1 MLHIANHKVRKA
13 VNLRLFT
20 IVLALLFVTV
30 NNSIFAQ
37 AIGGGYTDSYMLR
50 DVGARAIGL
59 GGAYTAISNDP
70 STLYYNPAGLT
81 DLTDAP
87 EINSMF
93 SILGNMRT
101 HSVLCWGQTVTDNIG
116 VGFGINS
123 FTSGSFISRD
133 IRGTHIKNI
142 SAFDYSVTAGA
153 AYSMEFASMGV
164 AVKYISNTLQGT
176 GANSNGIAI
185 DFGSKFN
192 IKNLFTF
199 GLAIQNVGGYSHWN
213 TSGGES
219 NYLPFTIR
227 SGVAM
232 EFALNENE
240 YKTRSTVTGEEET
253 LTLPATR
260 YIVLDLDAKFT
271 QYENTPTLSIGVEVI
286 PHEIIGFRG
295 GIALWGNDYGQNKL
309 LPMTVWGAGV
319 SLRPEIPELPFF
331 THIDYSVAADY
342 LSQSKVAHHL
352 SIYLEF

>member
-1 MLHIANHKVRKA
+1 MLNNSNHIVRRV
-13 VNLRLFT
+13 VNLRLF
-20 IVLALLFVTV
+20 AFLLIIFFGL
-30 NNSIFAQ
+30 NNRAFSQ
-37 AIGGGYTDSYMLR
+37 SIGGGYTDSYMLR

-70 STLYYNPAGLT
+70 STLYYNPAGLS

-87 EINSMF
+87 VINSMF
-93 SILGNMRT
+93 SILDNMRT

-123 FTSGSFISRD
+123 FTSGSFIARD
-133 IRGTHIKNI
+133 IKGTHIKHV
-142 SAFDYSVTAGA
+142 SALDYSLTAGVS
-153 AYSMEFASMGV
+153 YSMEFASMGM
-164 AVKYISNTLQGT
+164 AVKYMSNTLQGT
-176 GANSNGIAI
+176 GTNSNGIAI

-192 IKNLFTF
+192 ILDLFSF

-213 TSGGES
+213 TAVGES

-227 SGVAM
+227 SGIAM

-240 YKTRSTVTGEEET
+240 YQTRSTVTGEEET
-253 LTLPATR
+253 LSLPATR
-260 YIVLDLDAKFT
+260 YIILDLDTKFT
-271 QYENTPTLSIGVEVI
+271 QYENTPTITFGVEII

-309 LPMTVWGAGV
+309 FPMTVWGAGV
-319 SLRPEIPELPFF
+319 SLRPEIPDLPFF
-331 THIDYSVAADY
+331 THIDYSVGADY

-352 SIYLEF
+352 SVYLEF